1 MSDIDSMRQSRQTRR
16 SRPKN
21 MSDTNSCKNETC
33 AAKPEEEILREYK
46 VLKQMFPNPECPL
59 KYSNPFELL
68 IAAMLSAQTTD
79 KRVNLVAE
87 KLFRMYPD
95 AYSMSKA
102 DVSDIAECIYS
113 LGFWRMKAARC
124 IDISQQLV
132 SRFSGRVPNTLEEL
146 AGLPGVGRKTANVV
160 LGNAFGI
167 PGFPVDTH
175 VIRVTGRL
183 RWRARKPRKN
193 DDENAVRIEKELTC
207 VFKPEEWAA
216 ASHRIILFGRNVC
229 EARNPKCESCAL
241 KACCPHFLRGSD

>member
-1 MSDIDSMRQSRQTRR
+1 
-16 SRPKN
+16 
-21 MSDTNSCKNETC
+21 
-33 AAKPEEEILREYK
+33 
-46 VLKQMFPNPECPL
+46 
-59 KYSNPFELL
+59 
-68 IAAMLSAQTTD
+68 
-79 KRVNLVAE
+79 
-87 KLFRMYPD
+87 
-95 AYSMSKA
+95 
-102 DVSDIAECIYS
+102 
-113 LGFWRMKAARC
+113 MKAARC